1 MRLKPVPEPP
11 AELAELSAFQRAV
24 PLVPGRTDDCCAR
37 LRDRRGLP
45 NRQRANDWLAFLRT
59 LGLVR
64 ETSRGFVRTDVEPT
78 PERVRE
84 RLREGVLL
92 VPETLSLVRSA
103 SPAEPVTAGDVLE
116 ATRESVPRHDRARDA
131 DWERTWRDR
140 ADRLLRWLALVDL
153 AAPVGRDGTT
163 SGAGTDES
171 RPATETDGP
180 GYVAGEALEDA

>member
-24 PLVPGRTDDCCAR
+24 PLVPGSTDDCCAR
-37 LRDRRGLP
+37 LRDRRDLP

-64 ETSRGFVRTDVEPT
+64 ETPRGFVRTDADPT
-78 PERVRE
+78 RERVRE
-84 RLREGVLL
+84 GLREGVLF
-92 VPETLSLVRSA
+92 VPEALSLLRSA
-103 SPAEPVTAGDVLE
+103 SPAEPVTADALFA
-116 ATRESVPRHDRARDA
+116 ATRESVPRHDRARDV

-153 AAPVGRDGTT
+153 AVPVERGGTA
-163 SGAGTDES
+163 SAVGTDES
-171 RPATETDGP
+171 
-180 GYVAGEALEDA
+180 GYVAGEALENA